1 MTDDMIKLSDDFTA
15 QMRHILPDECD
26 ALLEAITTTDPS
38 VAIRVNDGRGISL
51 SDDAVGRV
59 PWCTTG
65 RYLKERMPFTFDVD
79 FQTGRYYVQDASS
92 MFIHHVIKHLVKEP
106 VRYLDLCAAPGGKT
120 TTAIS
125 ALPADSMVVANEIMP
140 ARARVLHEN
149 IVKWG
154 SPRCIVTNNAPHDLG
169 KLHHFFD
176 VVATDVPCSGEGMMR
191 KDEEARNQWT
201 PALVK
206 QCAALQKSI
215 IADIWQA
222 LRPGGVLIYSTCT
235 YNREEN
241 EEMVAHIVEQY
252 GAESVEIPVEADWHI
267 HPAIDSPYHCYR
279 FMPHRTNGEGLFMA
293 VLRKPDDERRAE
305 LRAKKSKG
313 AKAKAI
319 PVPRG
324 VDAWL
329 ENPKHYALSVVND
342 EVIAIPADIA
352 PLMPLFADLRVLQA
366 GVTIGTVKGKN
377 CVPSH
382 ALALSTA
389 LSSEAFAQSEVD
401 YATAMA
407 YMRGEA
413 IVLPDAPRG
422 YVLLTYRGKPI
433 GFANNLGNRANNL
446 YPKPWRV
453 LSTHIPTTPPEIL

>member
-1 MTDDMIKLSDDFTA
+1 
-15 QMRHILPDECD
+15 
-26 ALLEAITTTDPS
+26 
-38 VAIRVNDGRGISL
+38 VNDGRGISL

-92 MFIHHVIKHLVKEP
+92 MFIHHVIKHVVKEP

-191 KDEEARNQWT
+191 KDEEARNQWS

-241 EEMVAHIVEQY
+241 EEMVEHIVEQY

-329 ENPKHYALSVVND
+329 NSPKHYALSVAND
-342 EVIAIPADIA
+342 EVVAIPADIA

-366 GVTIGTVKGKN
+366 GQSASTGISTWRDHWHRKGEKL
-377 CVPSH
+377 CAKPCTRTLHSPFQRGICPKRGGLRHRHGV
-382 ALALSTA
+382 
-389 LSSEAFAQSEVD
+389 
-401 YATAMA
+401 YAWRGDSADRRTTRLCAAHLPRQVHRLRQQPRQPCQQPLPQAMA
-407 YMRGEA
+407 SAQHPHSHHPTGSSIKVNE
-413 IVLPDAPRG
+413 PTG
-422 YVLLTYRGKPI
+422 Q
-433 GFANNLGNRANNL
+433 
-446 YPKPWRV
+446 RV
-453 LSTHIPTTPPEIL
+453 LVRQVRPVRQVRRNR

>member
-1 MTDDMIKLSDDFTA
+1 
-15 QMRHILPDECD
+15 MRHILPDECD

-51 SDDAVGRV
+51 SGDAVGRV

-79 FQTGRYYVQDASS
+79 FQTGQYYVQDASS

-140 ARARVLHEN
+140 ARARVLYEN

-206 QCAALQKSI
+206 
-215 IADIWQA
+215 
-222 LRPGGVLIYSTCT
+222 
-235 YNREEN
+235 
-241 EEMVAHIVEQY
+241 
-252 GAESVEIPVEADWHI
+252 
-267 HPAIDSPYHCYR
+267 
-279 FMPHRTNGEGLFMA
+279 
-293 VLRKPDDERRAE
+293 
-305 LRAKKSKG
+305 
-313 AKAKAI
+313 
-319 PVPRG
+319 
-324 VDAWL
+324 
-329 ENPKHYALSVVND
+329 
-342 EVIAIPADIA
+342 
-352 PLMPLFADLRVLQA
+352 
-366 GVTIGTVKGKN
+366 
-377 CVPSH
+377 
-382 ALALSTA
+382 
-389 LSSEAFAQSEVD
+389 
-401 YATAMA
+401 
-407 YMRGEA
+407 
-413 IVLPDAPRG
+413 
-422 YVLLTYRGKPI
+422 
-433 GFANNLGNRANNL
+433 
-446 YPKPWRV
+446 
-453 LSTHIPTTPPEIL
+453 